1 LEDCDGRDIIQ
12 SAFMRRKACSN
23 LKYEKCKI
31 ITGDDNMELEPGWV
45 RDVYIDPKYFYNVN
59 RW

>member
-1 LEDCDGRDIIQ
+1 
-12 SAFMRRKACSN
+12 MRRKACSN